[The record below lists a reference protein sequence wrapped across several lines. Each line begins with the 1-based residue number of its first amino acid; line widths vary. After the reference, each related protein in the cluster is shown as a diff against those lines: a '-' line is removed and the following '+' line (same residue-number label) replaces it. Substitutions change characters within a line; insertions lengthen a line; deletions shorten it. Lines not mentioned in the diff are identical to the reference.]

1 MASEAGRIA
10 VVTGGA
16 SGIGR
21 KTSELLAERGY
32 TVAIA
37 DRNVEGAAEV
47 ARGITDQ
54 GGTAKE
60 FALDLEQF
68 ESISELRASVVDAF
82 GVPNVVANVAGWDL
96 PGPFLEDTAEYQRRL
111 IDINLLGPIRV
122 SHEFLTVM
130 VEAGAGG
137 RLINVSS
144 DAGRVGSSG
153 EAVYSAAKGGIIALT
168 KALAREMA
176 RYKINVNCV
185 CPGPTDTPMFRRA
198 SENLQAAL
206 IRGIPLRRLAQP
218 EEIAHSIAYFA
229 SDETAYITGQVLSV
243 SGGLTMVD

>member
-1 MASEAGRIA
+1 
-10 VVTGGA
+10 
-16 SGIGR
+16 
-21 KTSELLAERGY
+21 
-32 TVAIA
+32 
-37 DRNVEGAAEV
+37 
-47 ARGITDQ
+47 
-54 GGTAKE
+54 
-60 FALDLEQF
+60 
-68 ESISELRASVVDAF
+68 ELRASVVDAF

>member
-32 TVAIA
+32 RVAIA

-60 FALDLEQF
+60 FALDLEQI

-96 PGPFLEDTAEYQRRL
+96 PAPFLEDTAEYQRRV

-176 RYKINVNCV
+176 RYQINVNCI